1 MGSIL
6 VLYYAAGAPLRRT
19 IADHLDSIRR
29 YSGRQCI
36 YVNLAVR
43 QVPRWIHR
51 LDIGLVVFH
60 TTLLAT
66 RWYPEAFR
74 NVALRLGAIQGLD
87 CPRVAVPQDEFL
99 NTDLLVEFLREF
111 RVDHV
116 LTCAPSEEWQ
126 TIYGPLM
133 SSGVGMTRVL
143 TGYLEPETVR
153 RINQLATTTGGRDI
167 DIGYRSW
174 RPEPWLGRHGMLKGW
189 IAERFAEE
197 GRRLGLRLDISMDAA
212 DTLLGDA
219 WYRFM
224 LRCRFTIGVE
234 GGASIHD
241 HDGRVRGCVTAY
253 TGEHPAASFEEIE
266 RSCFPG
272 LDGSFT
278 LHAISPRHLEA
289 CATRTPQILIDG
301 SYNGILEP
309 GTHYI
314 PLRADFANISEALE
328 EVIHGDGAAD
338 MAERAYRDVV
348 ASGRYTY
355 ESFVATLLA
364 SVPLDAS
371 PGRLGGSVSIR
382 LISAWGVAADRVSWA
397 PVWIRQRLKRMAK
410 EALRRTG
417 LLEPVRRA
425 RRRQRLRSER
435 EG

>member
-29 YSGRQCI
+29 YSGRPCV

-43 QVPRWIHR
+43 PVPRWIHR

-74 NVALRLGAIQGLD
+74 NVAMRLGAIQGLD
-87 CPRVAVPQDEFL
+87 CPRVAIPQDEFL

-116 LTCAPSEEWQ
+116 LTCAPSEEWE
-126 TIYGPLM
+126 TIYGPLL

-143 TGYLEPETVR
+143 TGYLEPQTVR
-153 RINQLATTTGGRDI
+153 RINQLAATTGGRGI

-197 GRRLGLRLDISMDAA
+197 GRRLGLRVDISMDAA
-212 DTLLGDA
+212 GVLLGDA

-241 HDGRVRGCVTAY
+241 HDGRVRRCVTAY
-253 TGEHPAASFEEIE
+253 TGDHPEASFEEIE

-272 LDGSFT
+272 LDGSFN
-278 LHAISPRHLEA
+278 LRAISPRHLEA
-289 CATRTPQILIDG
+289 CATRTPQILIEG

-309 GTHYI
+309 RTHYI
-314 PLRADFANISEALE
+314 PLRADFANISEALD
-328 EVIHGDGAAD
+328 EVVQGDGASEMAD
-338 MAERAYRDVV
+338 RAYRDVV

-355 ESFVATLLA
+355 ESFVATLMA
-364 SVPLDAS
+364 SVEVDTS
-371 PGRLGGSVSIR
+371 PGRVSGSVPIR
-382 LISAWGVAADRVSWA
+382 AISAWGVAADRVSWA
-397 PVWIRQRLKRMAK
+397 PVWIRQRLKQMTK

-417 LLEPVRRA
+417 LLEPARRA
-425 RRRQRLRSER
+425 RRRYWLRSER
-435 EG
+435 EV

>member
-6 VLYYAAGAPLRRT
+6 VLYYAAGAPLRGT
-19 IADHLDSIRR
+19 IADHLHSIRR
-29 YSGRQCI
+29 YSGRPCI

-43 QVPRWIHR
+43 HVPRWIHR

-87 CPRVAVPQDEFL
+87 CPRVAIPQDEFL
-99 NTDLLVEFLREF
+99 NTDPLVQFLREF

-116 LTCAPSEEWQ
+116 LTCAPSDEWE

-143 TGYLEPETVR
+143 TGYLEPHTLR
-153 RINQLATTTGGRDI
+153 RINQLAGTTGGREI

-197 GRRLGLRLDISMDAA
+197 GRRLGLHVDISMNAA
-212 DTLLGDA
+212 DVLLGDA

-241 HDGRVRGCVTAY
+241 HDGRVRRCVTAY
-253 TGEHPAASFEEIE
+253 TGDHPEASFEEIE

-272 LDGSFT
+272 LDARFN
-278 LHAISPRHLEA
+278 LRAISPRHLEA
-289 CATRTPQILIDG
+289 CATRTPQILIEG
-301 SYNGILEP
+301 SYNEILEP
-309 GTHYI
+309 RTHYI
-314 PLRADFANISEALE
+314 PLRADFANISEALD
-328 EVIHGDGAAD
+328 EVVHGNGASEMAD
-338 MAERAYRDVV
+338 RAYRDVV

-355 ESFVATLLA
+355 ESFVATLMA

-371 PGRLGGSVSIR
+371 PGRVSGSVPIR
-382 LISAWGVAADRVSWA
+382 AISAWGVASDRVSWG
-397 PVWIRQRLKRMAK
+397 PVWVRQRLKRMTK
-410 EALRRTG
+410 EALRRIG
-417 LLEPVRRA
+417 LLERARRA
-425 RRRQRLRSER
+425 RRRYWLRSER
-435 EG
+435 EV